1 MRRSQFRRGG
11 FTERRIISRMDTITH
26 GIVGALVGKAV
37 FAGRDTPAGVPGT
50 NPGAALSSPTAR
62 VAIAACTLGSIF
74 PDIDVF
80 AGPLAH
86 NPLAIME
93 WHRNITH
100 SAILLPGWAL
110 LLAAATIPL
119 ARWLKWKSPSFAMLF
134 VIYAVGLSTHIFLDL
149 VTSFG
154 TMMWSPLNYSRPA
167 WDWIFIVD
175 LTLTSIA
182 LVPQLVAWCYRE
194 PGRFWR
200 RAVVLW
206 ALLTLGACG
215 AYVFAETNGYRFPIV
230 VSAAV
235 SLIFA
240 VVIFA
245 PAAGGT
251 GFQWTRAAWCRA
263 GFAFLCLYIALAASQ
278 HHRALADVKQFAA
291 KQNLQVES
299 LAALPLPPTLTHWV
313 GLINTP
319 EGVWRTTFYEPGGA
333 VEGMRLYA
341 DADALPYIE
350 KAMKLRDVQ
359 VYLWFARFPV
369 WRVVPGDGDETA
381 VEISDVRFFR
391 ERDPF
396 AASDPARGT
405 RLARSRAGRAGFTF
419 QIIFDA
425 QGRVLSHGFK
435 EPE

>member
-1 MRRSQFRRGG
+1 
-11 FTERRIISRMDTITH
+11 MDTITH

-37 FAGRDTPAGVPGT
+37 FAGHDTPAGI
-50 NPGAALSSPTAR
+50 PGARTGQALSSPTAR

-100 SAILLPGWAL
+100 SAVLLPIWAL
-110 LLAAATIPL
+110 LLSAATVPL
-119 ARWLKWKSPSFAMLF
+119 ARRLKWTSPPFALLCL
-134 VIYAVGLSTHIFLDL
+134 VYAVGLATHIFLDV

-154 TMMWSPLNYSRPA
+154 TMVWSPLNYSRPA
-167 WDWIFIVD
+167 WDWIFIID

-182 LVPQLVAWCYRE
+182 LVPQLAAWCYRE
-194 PGRFWR
+194 PEQFRR
-200 RAVVLW
+200 RAVGVW
-206 ALLTLGACG
+206 ALLALGTLGA
-215 AYVFAETNGYRFPIV
+215 YWFADANGYGFPIV
-230 VSAAV
+230 ASGVV

-240 VVIFA
+240 AILFG
-245 PAAGGT
+245 PAAVGN
-251 GFQWTRAAWCRA
+251 GFRWTRAAWCRA
-263 GFAFLCLYIALAASQ
+263 GLAILCAYIAFAATQ
-278 HHRALADVKQFAA
+278 HHRALADVEQLAA

-313 GLINTP
+313 GLVNTP

-333 VEGMRLYA
+333 LESTRLYA
-341 DADALPYIE
+341 DAQSLPYME

-369 WRVVPGDGDETA
+369 WRVVPGDGNETA
-381 VEISDVRFFR
+381 LEISDVRFFR

-396 AASDPARGT
+396 AANDPPGGA
-405 RLARSRAGRAGFTF
+405 RLAGTRAGRAGFTF